1 LTLFYIFYFSEIAG
15 FQLLPK
21 DQLELL
27 LVESIAD
34 IEYSNFTNSMDRLIA
49 SPYAYKSKAFI
60 ERYMKPLMDQSKQLE
75 VPKPRIDEEGRQYI
89 TTYECLRK
97 TARADVTVRLP
108 GTGKISI
115 NGKDISYF
123 EDENCREQVS
133 EVMYSLSFC

>member
-1 LTLFYIFYFSEIAG
+1 M
-15 FQLLPK
+15 PK

-34 IEYSNFTNSMDRLIA
+34 IEYGNFSNSMDRLIA
-49 SPYAYKSKAFI
+49 SPYAYKSKVFI
-60 ERYMKPLMDQSKQLE
+60 ERFLKPLMDQSKQLE
-75 VPKPRIDEEGRQYI
+75 VPKPKIDGEGRQYI

-108 GTGKISI
+108 GTGKITI

-123 EDENCREQVS
+123 EEENCREQVS
-133 EVMYSLSFC
+133 LMRVKMFPSVRLYRNLTK